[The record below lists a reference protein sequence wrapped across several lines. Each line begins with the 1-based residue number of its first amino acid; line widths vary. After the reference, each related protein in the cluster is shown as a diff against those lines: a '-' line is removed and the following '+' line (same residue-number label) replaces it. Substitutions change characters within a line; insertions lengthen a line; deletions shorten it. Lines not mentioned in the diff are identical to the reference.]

1 MMIHLHFDL
10 VVPTLLFLHH
20 ELVAP
25 NLLMNSIFVTR
36 LLIEEVEE
44 ENLLFQEIMMIQ
56 QSLSF
61 FVTIVLTC

>member
-20 ELVAP
+20 ERVAP

-44 ENLLFQEIMMIQ
+44 VNLLFQEIMMIQ